1 MRRCNFRSFPAK
13 SRFDLRR
20 LKIIRSFAEADSIEQ
35 NPSACD
41 VELSLVVFN
50 VHDSNYACML
60 QKSGWTK
67 DRNLFFQWLSALP
80 FSGGGFNDVAAAEG
94 LAEALMMF
102 SSLKDADGQRHCI
115 LVAAS
120 NPYPLPRRVY
130 YPAMLNLE
138 QSDNEAHTSLRL
150 ADAETVARAF
160 PQCSVTLSVI
170 CPRKLPKL
178 RAIYNAGKRDQQ
190 AAAPTVDMFSSPAS
204 TSNPASQANSGTPLA
219 YMPVLNQ
226 QPISAGN
233 IPLGKNNSA
242 EANMSLSQQQTLA
255 TVPSAQSG
263 YVKFWE
269 GNLCMVREGQPQHIL
284 RLQGYK
290 KSSASESSAANLPQ
304 TLQIRR
310 FMLKDHMFQLVR
322 ECTGKADILAF
333 WASDWHGVLNALHEK
348 NLSAVIQLPSQT
360 LFIHADKRSFP
371 LIGLL
376 LSNENIRSRPTIPN
390 QQLRAQPPPGMQ
402 QLRHNQ

>member
-1 MRRCNFRSFPAK
+1 
-13 SRFDLRR
+13 
-20 LKIIRSFAEADSIEQ
+20 
-35 NPSACD
+35 
-41 VELSLVVFN
+41 
-50 VHDSNYACML
+50 ML

-190 AAAPTVDMFSSPAS
+190 AAAPTVDMCKNPNFLVLISENFSEACAAFTHSEVERLAPSQTLVEMDMSSVPPVSSPAS

>member
-1 MRRCNFRSFPAK
+1 
-13 SRFDLRR
+13 
-20 LKIIRSFAEADSIEQ
+20 
-35 NPSACD
+35 
-41 VELSLVVFN
+41 
-50 VHDSNYACML
+50 
-60 QKSGWTK
+60 
-67 DRNLFFQWLSALP
+67 
-80 FSGGGFNDVAAAEG
+80 
-94 LAEALMMF
+94 MF

-190 AAAPTVDMFSSPAS
+190 AAAPPVDTSKNPNFLVLISENFSEACAAFTHSEVERLAPNQTLVEMDMSSVPPVSGPAA

-242 EANMSLSQQQTLA
+242 EANKSLSQQQTLA

-269 GNLCMVREGQPQHIL
+269 GNLCMVSKGQPQHIL

-290 KSSASESSAANLPQ
+290 KYSASESSAANLPQ
-304 TLQIRR
+304 TLQIHR

-333 WASDWHGVLNALHEK
+333 WASDWHGVLNALHGK

-390 QQLRAQPPPGMQ
+390 QQLRAQPPPGVQ

>member
-1 MRRCNFRSFPAK
+1 
-13 SRFDLRR
+13 
-20 LKIIRSFAEADSIEQ
+20 
-35 NPSACD
+35 
-41 VELSLVVFN
+41 
-50 VHDSNYACML
+50 ML

-290 KSSASESSAANLPQ
+290 KSSASESYWFLFSHAKYK
-304 TLQIRR
+304 LQL
-310 FMLKDHMFQLVR
+310 LKFCDIYARVR

>member
-1 MRRCNFRSFPAK
+1 MRRCNFRNFPAK

-190 AAAPTVDMFSSPAS
+190 AAAPTVDMSKNPNFLVLISENFSEACAAFTHSEVERLAPSQTLVEMDMSSVPPVSSPAS

-269 GNLCMVREGQPQHIL
+269 V
-284 RLQGYK
+284 
-290 KSSASESSAANLPQ
+290 
-304 TLQIRR
+304 
-310 FMLKDHMFQLVR
+310 
-322 ECTGKADILAF
+322 
-333 WASDWHGVLNALHEK
+333 
-348 NLSAVIQLPSQT
+348 
-360 LFIHADKRSFP
+360 
-371 LIGLL
+371 
-376 LSNENIRSRPTIPN
+376 RPTIISRSGK
-390 QQLRAQPPPGMQ
+390 LMD
-402 QLRHNQ
+402 